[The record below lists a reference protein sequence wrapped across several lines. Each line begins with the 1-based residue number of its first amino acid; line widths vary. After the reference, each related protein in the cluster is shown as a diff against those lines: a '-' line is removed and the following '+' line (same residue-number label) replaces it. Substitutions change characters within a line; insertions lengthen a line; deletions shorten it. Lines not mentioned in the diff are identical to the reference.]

1 SPNEYSG
8 PDPRPTH
15 WNAAVSI
22 ALLVLA
28 CAPLFFFRLGGAGLG
43 DPDEGRNAEAAREIL
58 ETGDWVTPHLDG
70 IPYLDKPPAFFWTVA
85 LSYRLLGVGELAARA
100 PSALFALAGIAL
112 ISWFAR
118 RRIGYA
124 AGWLAGITLALSPL
138 YIIFG
143 RIVIFDM
150 MLTFCMTVAV
160 LAAFEALES
169 ESRRVLPAVLFFA
182 ASGLGTIC
190 KGPVALIVPLL
201 VAVGWALVRGRP
213 RALGRLRFGTGAV
226 VYFAII
232 VPWLVLVEARNPGY
246 LRYAIIGENLQ
257 RMTSNRFETARP
269 FFFYAK
275 VILPGLFP

>member
-1 SPNEYSG
+1 MSVPGSAA
-8 PDPRPTH
+8 PPPVPRYARAGTFLPI
-15 WNAAVSI
+15 VL
-22 ALLVLA
+22 LLV
-28 CAPLFFFRLGGAGLG
+28 
-43 DPDEGRNAEAAREIL
+43 
-58 ETGDWVTPHLDG
+58 V
-70 IPYLDKPPAFFWTVA
+70 
-85 LSYRLLGVGELAARA
+85 
-100 PSALFALAGIAL
+100 
-112 ISWFAR
+112 
-118 RRIGYA
+118 
-124 AGWLAGITLALSPL
+124 
-138 YIIFG
+138 FG

-150 MLTFCMTVAV
+150 MLTFCTTVAV

-169 ESRRVLPAVLFFA
+169 GSRRALPGALFFA
-182 ASGLGTIC
+182 AAGLGTVC

-201 VAVGWALVRGRP
+201 VAVAWTLVRGRP

-269 FFFYAK
+269 FLFYAK